1 MSEGRERRRGGW
13 AVLQAPGAQVRPQP
27 EGTGATAGFQQGV
40 TMPDLHFKKM
50 AHHRDRRGCDG
61 LRRAARAQREVT
73 GQGHGRKVSGPG
85 DLRLWT
91 PQRAGTFGV
100 WGLR

>member
-1 MSEGRERRRGGW
+1 MSGGRERRRGGW

-50 AHHRDRRGCDG
+50 AQHRTGG
-61 LRRAARAQREVT
+61 GVT
-73 GQGHGRKVSGPG
+73 GCAAQPELSER
-85 DLRLWT
+85 
-91 PQRAGTFGV
+91 
-100 WGLR
+100 